1 MQPKQVILASG
12 SPRRR
17 ELLGLICQ
25 DFTVLPSGAD
35 ETLRAGAPLGAEIVR
50 LAADKARDVLGKTG
64 GARAVIG
71 ADTMVVLDGVPMG
84 KPRDEADARRMLRA
98 LSGRTHEVLTGVA
111 VATDDG
117 AVDARLSATS
127 VTFYELTDEEI
138 ARYAATGEPLDK
150 AGAYGIQGR
159 GALLVRGIEGDYYS
173 VMGLP
178 VALLARM
185 LRAADA
191 I

>member
-25 DFTVLPSGAD
+25 DFAVLPSGAD
-35 ETLRAGAPLGAEIVR
+35 ETLRDDVPLGEEIMR
-50 LAADKARDVLGKTG
+50 LAADKARDVLGKTS

-71 ADTMVVLDGVPMG
+71 SDTMVVLGGVPMG
-84 KPRDEADARRMLRA
+84 KPCDAADARRMLRA

-111 VATDDG
+111 VVTDDG
-117 AVDARLSATS
+117 TVDTRLSATS
-127 VTFYELTDEEI
+127 VTFYELTDDEI
-138 ARYAATGEPLDK
+138 ARYVATGEPLDK

-159 GALLVRGIEGDYYS
+159 GALLVQSIQGDYYS

-185 LRAADA
+185 LRAADV

>member
-25 DFTVLPSGAD
+25 DFAVLPSGAD
-35 ETLRAGAPLGAEIVR
+35 ETLRDGVPLGEEIMR
-50 LAADKARDVLGKTG
+50 LAADKARDVLGKTS

-71 ADTMVVLDGVPMG
+71 SDTMVVLDGVPMG
-84 KPRDEADARRMLRA
+84 KPRDAADARRMLRA

-111 VATDDG
+111 VVTDDG
-117 AVDARLSATS
+117 TVDTRLSATS
-127 VTFYELTDEEI
+127 VTFYELTDDEI
-138 ARYAATGEPLDK
+138 ARYVATGEPLDK

-159 GALLVRGIEGDYYS
+159 GALLVQSIQGDYYS

-185 LRAADA
+185 LRAADV

>member
-1 MQPKQVILASG
+1 MQSKQVILASG

-17 ELLGLICQ
+17 ELLGLICP
-25 DFTVLPSGAD
+25 DFTVLPSSAD
-35 ETLRAGAPLGAEIVR
+35 ETLRDGEPLGQEIMR
-50 LAADKARDVLGKTG
+50 LAADKAREVLNRTS

-71 ADTMVVLDGVPMG
+71 SDTMVVLDGVPMG
-84 KPRDEADARRMLRA
+84 KPRGEADARRMLRT
-98 LSGRTHEVLTGVA
+98 LSGRTHEVLTGIA
-111 VATDDG
+111 VATEDG
-117 AVDARLSATS
+117 MVDARLSTTS
-127 VTFYELTDEEI
+127 VTFYELTDDEI
-138 ARYAATGEPLDK
+138 ARYVATGEPLDK

>member
-25 DFTVLPSGAD
+25 DFVVLPSGAD
-35 ETLRAGAPLGAEIVR
+35 ETLRDGVPLGEEIMR
-50 LAADKARDVLGKTG
+50 LAAEKARDVLGKTS

-71 ADTMVVLDGVPMG
+71 SDTMVVLDGVPMG
-84 KPRDEADARRMLRA
+84 KPRDAADAQRMLRA

-111 VATDDG
+111 VVTGDG
-117 AVDARLSATS
+117 AVDARLSTTS
-127 VTFYELTDEEI
+127 VTFYELTDDEI
-138 ARYAATGEPLDK
+138 ARYVATGEPLDK

-159 GALLVRGIEGDYYS
+159 GALLVQSIQGDYYS

-185 LRAADA
+185 LRAADV